1 MGIIGNIIPY
11 KKPKKEWI
19 TTMNG
24 KKLAQKLRTE
34 DKLLIERVNNDYWI
48 SNTYFAVKL
57 NSYDFED
64 FKSKYNSYKST
75 ETIRELPEEGQTLD
89 YSNSY
94 FNVTDETPISNVIGG
109 LNKLKD
115 TIFTDLIVKNEDTFL
130 RVYQVNNDTGFIDN
144 KYNWLL
150 ELVSYQKVFTE
161 ELLRPVIFKNAAG
174 EINLLIMPLRQEND
188 VFKEELNK
196 LNINGQKEVIE
207 ENIKLKR
214 KLENSNIEKWIKQ
227 EEKPEHKTDICT
239 PEEEKPEPVNVKNSK
254 NDDKPEPKEKEETKD
269 NEKKKTAVAVEDK
282 KESKF
287 ALLTEEEVKKAKVK
301 RKEKLGTNLGLDYKP
316 KVYYLVELAS

>member
-1 MGIIGNIIPY
+1 
-11 KKPKKEWI
+11 
-19 TTMNG
+19 MNG

-57 NSYDFED
+57 NNYDFED

-89 YSNSY
+89 YSNNY

-207 ENIKLKR
+207 EDIKLKR
-214 KLENSNIEKWIKQ
+214 KLENSNIKEWVK
-227 EEKPEHKTDICT
+227 EEKVKPGHKTEVEK
-239 PEEEKPEPVNVKNSK
+239 PKEKPEPVNVKNSE
-254 NDDKPEPKEKEETKD
+254 NDNKPEPKEKQKTEDKD
-269 NEKKKTAVAVEDK
+269 KKKTAVAVKK
-282 KESKF
+282 KEEGKF
-287 ALLTEEEVKKAKVK
+287 AILNEDELDKVNIIKKEE
-301 RKEKLGTNLGLDYKP
+301 LGTNLGLDYKP
-316 KVYYLVELAS
+316 KKYYIVKVA